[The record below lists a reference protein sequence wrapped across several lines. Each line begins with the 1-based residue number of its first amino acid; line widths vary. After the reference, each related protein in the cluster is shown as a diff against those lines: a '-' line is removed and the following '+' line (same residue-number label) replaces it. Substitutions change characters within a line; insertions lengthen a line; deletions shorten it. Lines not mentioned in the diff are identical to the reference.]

1 MSVRGCIFSHP
12 DSAEPIPVSFEPS
25 SAKAVLLANDTELS
39 VAPKTRRQQNSEN
52 KHRVNGETP
61 GGMSDPAAKFPST
74 GKPSHSVLL
83 RVLPASLLPHNLPI
97 PSNFTSVI
105 YVSKQMLSSAR
116 LEGLLPSDPNAFLIG
131 NVKRLVPPTDP
142 AANASNLTPS
152 DEPTVAKMLNP
163 GDAAKRGDVQE
174 EQSKSGHVR
183 VIGLDGVPEG
193 QMIIVGG
200 VGEVEDWDVVQ

>member
-1 MSVRGCIFSHP
+1 
-12 DSAEPIPVSFEPS
+12 
-25 SAKAVLLANDTELS
+25 
-39 VAPKTRRQQNSEN
+39 
-52 KHRVNGETP
+52 
-61 GGMSDPAAKFPST
+61 MSDPAAKFPST

>member
-1 MSVRGCIFSHP
+1 MSVRGSILFHL
-12 DSAEPIPVSFEPS
+12 DSAKAIPVSFEPS

-52 KHRVNGETP
+52 KYLVNGETP
-61 GGMSDPAAKFPST
+61 GGKSDPAAKFPSAVN
-74 GKPSHSVLL
+74 PSHSVLL
-83 RVLPASLLPHNLPI
+83 RVLPAPVLQHDLPTS
-97 PSNFTSVI
+97 SNFTSVI
-105 YVSKQMLSSAR
+105 YVSKRMLSSAR
-116 LEGLLPSDPNAFLIG
+116 LEGLLPSDPNAILIG

-142 AANASNLTPS
+142 AANASNLAPS
-152 DEPTVAKMLNP
+152 DAPTVAKVLNP
-163 GDAAKRGDVQE
+163 GEAAKRENVRE

-183 VIGLDGVPEG
+183 VIGSDGVPEG